1 MASPNL
7 IGGGGGP
14 GRYTRGEMSGDR
26 RNFQPKKINVGAL
39 LLRLW
44 RYLGRN
50 RLLLVLADR
59 VRHRD
64 LLLNFDA
71 LRTKCK
77 NIKPKNETVELERQL
92 VSHALDQMAVYLRA
106 EADNL
111 TPDEVNEL
119 DTLFTSMTGIV
130 DRLAKGRA
138 FSSENHLNTA
148 SYVNHLVKKYPVK
161 GKK

>member
-1 MASPNL
+1 MKQKITYSANFKRNYVALFAVLFFFLMIAAEVTLAFSIPA
-7 IGGGGGP
+7 
-14 GRYTRGEMSGDR
+14 YMR
-26 RNFQPKKINVGAL
+26 REN
-39 LLRLW
+39 
-44 RYLGRN
+44 
-50 RLLLVLADR
+50 VLADR